1 MVAGREAAKQSRLP
15 TNKGILFLNLRAN
28 LPIKMLP
35 IPTHRSQHARMIP
48 REISFPEKTANNS
61 LMSTTWPTMEENPMN
76 IQVIANRLGITFSG
90 TV

>member
-1 MVAGREAAKQSRLP
+1 
-15 TNKGILFLNLRAN
+15 
-28 LPIKMLP
+28 
-35 IPTHRSQHARMIP
+35 MIP